1 MNYETV
7 EDLLDHV
14 QKFHNQASQ
23 YYQELI
29 RIADKQRVK
38 MLLEYM
44 SGHEKYLEEC
54 LLEYENDV
62 PKEVLESWSKYKPQ
76 STYQKCFENSNL
88 SHDMSVADV
97 LKLALRLDDCLINVF
112 RKIYEST
119 DSSKI
124 KELINNL
131 LKLEKHEEK
140 KMVRESLELKA
151 CKIIKLLSL
160 NRFLN

>member
-1 MNYETV
+1 MTYGTV

-23 YYQELI
+23 YYQELS

-44 SGHEKYLEEC
+44 SRHEKYLEEC

-62 PKEVLESWSKYKPQ
+62 PIEVLKTWSKYKPQ
-76 STYQKCFENSNL
+76 STYQECFEDSNL
-88 SHDMSVADV
+88 NHDMSVADV
-97 LKLALRLDDCLINVF
+97 LKLSLRLDDCLINVF
-112 RKIYEST
+112 RKMYEST
-119 DSSKI
+119 ESRKI
-124 KELINNL
+124 KELFNNL
-131 LKLEKHEEK
+131 LNVEKHEEK
-140 KMVRESLELKA
+140 SMVRESLELKA